1 MMATNYNF
9 FLQVLSGLPCHWT
22 AEVLH
27 TRLLLHRAP
36 GLCFNSKHLK
46 YSYEWS
52 DAIFQVDVILIASQA
67 LGPADG
73 SHYIINYFGA
83 GLNSF
88 SECVNDVCFRL
99 AMPFKTHSKRNHYF
113 AAFKADQS
121 NTHLSLPIAMKVSE
135 MTDVKSASD
144 AALGPDLIPHR
155 SHRHKQRNCND

>member
-1 MMATNYNF
+1 M
-9 FLQVLSGLPCHWT
+9 
-22 AEVLH
+22 
-27 TRLLLHRAP
+27 
-36 GLCFNSKHLK
+36 
-46 YSYEWS
+46 
-52 DAIFQVDVILIASQA
+52 ILIASQA

-88 SECVNDVCFRL
+88 GESVNDVCFRL

-155 SHRHKQRNCND
+155 SHPGVSIISKNGVFFIKAHI